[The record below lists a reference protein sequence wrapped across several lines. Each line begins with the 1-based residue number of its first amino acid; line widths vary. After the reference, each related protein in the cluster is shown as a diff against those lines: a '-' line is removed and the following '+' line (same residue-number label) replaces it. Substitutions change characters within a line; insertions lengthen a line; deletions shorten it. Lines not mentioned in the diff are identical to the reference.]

1 MGRALFMFFCR
12 IVAAVT
18 VIVMQVAL
26 ARWMGAEQLGI
37 FIYSFA
43 WCVLLAAAAGLG
55 LPEASFRFVGKS
67 MASDDGNSILG
78 YAYFNSKIILYSGIV
93 IAAIGCALVVSVDG
107 LIEAAA
113 KRTFLIALV
122 SVPVFA
128 LMMWF
133 STFSQSFYQYRLAI
147 LPMLIFRPVTLLL
160 AVLLFW
166 AMGFA
171 LTATSVTVVHLVIM
185 LPILFGQLYYLRG
198 ALKDQFPRAELAKPQ
213 TRTWLRTAI
222 PLLISAFF
230 VKYFL
235 ELNVIL
241 AGIYL
246 AADQI
251 AIFNATF
258 RSAFLIGFGVLAMD
272 AITAPRVAELYGGE
286 KIQELQQLVSQATRI
301 KCLGAVIGVI
311 LLAVFGEWVLGLFGS
326 EFVVGY
332 EALLILA
339 MSQVIVAAF
348 GAGTQLLTVS
358 GNQDRCLVVFG
369 CSAVALFVLHALL
382 VPRFGLNGVA
392 AAVLVV
398 VTIQSFWVNRI
409 VVARLG
415 VYPSILSVGK

>member
-1 MGRALFMFFCR
+1 M
-12 IVAAVT
+12 VA
-18 VIVMQVAL
+18 VA
-26 ARWMGAEQLGI
+26 
-37 FIYSFA
+37 S
-43 WCVLLAAAAGLG
+43 
-55 LPEASFRFVGKS
+55 
-67 MASDDGNSILG
+67 
-78 YAYFNSKIILYSGIV
+78 
-93 IAAIGCALVVSVDG
+93 
-107 LIEAAA
+107 
-113 KRTFLIALV
+113 
-122 SVPVFA
+122 
-128 LMMWF
+128 
-133 STFSQSFYQYRLAI
+133 QYRLAI

-301 KCLGAVIGVI
+301 KCLGAFIGVI
-311 LLAVFGEWVLGLFGS
+311 LLAVFGEWVLGWFGS

-382 VPRFGLNGVA
+382 VPRYGLNGVA

-415 VYPSILSVGK
+415 VYPSILGVRK